1 MKNDPARRPVNKRS
15 KPPGEAPTSRPESDQ
30 TLLAR
35 VAEKLGWVRRMNW
48 DWLDHWKAPDR
59 KRYSVIELPS
69 TDECLAL
76 TGEPEGLELWKDGTG
91 WNCSYPTGEK
101 TGTFAH
107 GEPNRPRAILKAI
120 LEVE

>member
-1 MKNDPARRPVNKRS
+1 MTN
-15 KPPGEAPTSRPESDQ
+15 ESD
-30 TLLAR
+30 TDLIAR
-35 VAEKLGWVRRMNW
+35 VAEKLGWRQEQCPGRKLWVNPDGNYQALPMHIRR
-48 DWLDHWKAPDR
+48 LLR
-59 KRYSVIELPS
+59 S
-69 TDECLAL
+69 TDACLAL

-120 LEVE
+120 LEAK